1 MAMIENVTPILR
13 VEDLEASRR
22 YYIKTLGFSL
32 DWDAG
37 TMISVSRDHKS
48 IMLCE
53 GDKASRESG
62 STSVSK
68 TPMCFSPNSWLKA
81 HTSEVCRRISA
92 GPTSFSS
99 KILTATFFA
108 LGLSRSL
115 DRRMESSSP
124 DLPRSS
130 VPHAAVS
137 VPYPV
142 SRAERWRG
150 LLLHGDRPLSNAT
163 FDSNVLFNC
172 KMVSALQLAEG
183 WNRTDVTIFSACMGA
198 NALEG
203 NP

>member
-1 MAMIENVTPILR
+1 MIENVTPILR

-53 GDKASRESG
+53 GG
-62 STSVSK
+62 QGQ
-68 TPMCFSPNSWLKA
+68 PGIWLYIGVEDADVFFAEFLAKGA
-81 HTSEVCRRISA
+81 HIRSL
-92 GPTSFSS
+92 PQNFSS

-172 KMVSALQLAEG
+172 KMVVCASTCGRAG
-183 WNRTDVTIFSACMGA
+183 TGTDVTIFSACMGA